1 MCFIV
6 ISFVC
11 HGGFVD
17 MALWHIKFISDIPN
31 CTLLLLSLSV
41 VMLKNLPEMEHSR
54 LLILPENQ
62 PR

>member
-1 MCFIV
+1 
-6 ISFVC
+6 
-11 HGGFVD
+11 
-17 MALWHIKFISDIPN
+17 
-31 CTLLLLSLSV
+31 V

>member
-1 MCFIV
+1 
-6 ISFVC
+6 
-11 HGGFVD
+11 